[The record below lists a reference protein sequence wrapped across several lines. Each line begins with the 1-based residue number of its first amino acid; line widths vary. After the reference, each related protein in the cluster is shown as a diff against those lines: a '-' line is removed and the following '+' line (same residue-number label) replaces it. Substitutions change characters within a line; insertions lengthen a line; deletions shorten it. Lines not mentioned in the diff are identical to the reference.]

1 MMEQTA
7 HRLSSF
13 WTQFSDNYL
22 YGSRDNKKSK
32 TRQKQMRLL
41 QIFFG
46 NAVDREVLKPFALKK
61 YTCTLLL
68 ETTWI

>member
-1 MMEQTA
+1 
-7 HRLSSF
+7 
-13 WTQFSDNYL
+13 
-22 YGSRDNKKSK
+22 
-32 TRQKQMRLL
+32 MRFL

-68 ETTWI
+68 ETT